1 MEGYLLGGYMGLEER
16 EGRGN
21 KQAKKKIKKIILKNK
36 CDHIICTMKIYVINT
51 KLHVYDILKCLR

>member
-21 KQAKKKIKKIILKNK
+21 KQAKKKNQKDYIEK
-36 CDHIICTMKIYVINT
+36 
-51 KLHVYDILKCLR
+51 

>member
-21 KQAKKKIKKIILKNK
+21 KQAKKIKKIILKNK
-36 CDHIICTMKIYVINT
+36 CDHIVCNMKI
-51 KLHVYDILKCLR
+51 

>member
-21 KQAKKKIKKIILKNK
+21 KQAKKTKNKKDYIKK
-36 CDHIICTMKIYVINT
+36 
-51 KLHVYDILKCLR
+51 